1 MVQTDDE
8 FVDTESWEGSAN
20 LIISE
25 TESLI
30 QSKID
35 PLIAKMNSLTKH
47 LEKTQ
52 NDEKSTMREMRAMI
66 KLSEDKII
74 A

>member
-47 LEKTQ
+47 LEKT
-52 NDEKSTMREMRAMI
+52 
-66 KLSEDKII
+66 
-74 A
+74 